1 MKLRIKAT
9 TVNKRLPVS
18 PVSQEPTGS
27 LMDQQNYLDAVLS
40 QPAPEV
46 RNTAEPRAVSASA
59 WDLPWDVSN
68 DAKGTVDLPLRSSN
82 PDTAPPQPEYRE
94 YTSSQDNLDLPFISH
109 HSPSGMFCID
119 CNNCGQSI
127 PNEHYHCSICDNGD
141 YDLCLQC
148 VNSGISCQDDDH
160 WLIKRFVQD
169 GVVANSFTET
179 VAPQNTKAPRVK
191 EEAKAN
197 IKPDVEEHVKE
208 DVKEN
213 IEENIK
219 EEEQP
224 CNLFSETVAEK
235 LPSETPAAPEVQYDE
250 RICNACLK
258 GMTRFP

>member
-18 PVSQEPTGS
+18 PVSQEPAGS
-27 LMDQQNYLDAVLS
+27 LIDQQNYLDAVLS

-46 RNTAEPRAVSASA
+46 QNAAEPRAASASA
-59 WDLPWDVSN
+59 WDLPWDVFN
-68 DAKGTVDLPLRSSN
+68 DTKSTVDLPLRSSN
-82 PDTAPPQPEYRE
+82 PDTVPSQPEYRE
-94 YTSSQDNLDLPFISH
+94 YTSSQDNLDSPFISH
-109 HSPSGMFCID
+109 HSPNGMFCID

-141 YDLCLQC
+141 YDLCLHC

-169 GVVANSFTET
+169 GVVTNSFTET
-179 VAPQNTKAPRVK
+179 VAPQDT
-191 EEAKAN
+191 KAN
-197 IKPDVEEHVKE
+197 IKPDVEENVE
-208 DVKEN
+208 ENVKEN

-224 CNLFSETVAEK
+224 CKLFSEPVAEK

-258 GMTRFP
+258 GMTYFL